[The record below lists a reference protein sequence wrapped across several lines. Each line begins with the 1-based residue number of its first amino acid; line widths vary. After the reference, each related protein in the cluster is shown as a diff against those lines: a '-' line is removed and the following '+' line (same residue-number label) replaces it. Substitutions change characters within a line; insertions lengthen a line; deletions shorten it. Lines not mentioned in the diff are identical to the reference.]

1 MKTND
6 GFTLIE
12 VVIFITVASVGFLI
26 LSASYSGILEH
37 SAVGEYLSTATVL
50 CEGKTEEIMA
60 IHTFDTIPNISPTA
74 FGPPFDTYTYQVN
87 WFYADSGN
95 LNIDAGSSTEYK
107 NVRITVDHD
116 CIEPVYMTTILT
128 DY

>member
-1 MKTND
+1 MKAYA

-37 SAVGEYLSTATVL
+37 SAIGEYLSTATVL

-60 IHTFDTIPNISPTA
+60 TRTFDTISNISPTS
-74 FGPPFDTYTYQVN
+74 FDPPFDAYTYQVN

-95 LNIDAGSSTEYK
+95 LNIDAGSPTEYK
-107 NVRITVDHD
+107 NVRIIVDHD

-128 DY
+128 D